1 MSHQALQSSVLVLN
15 RSFVPVQLTTAQ
27 RAFCMLFKAVA
38 QVVSLEDGHLGLY
51 SFNSWREVSEA
62 KRLFG
67 GEDDHADWISTISYD
82 IQVPRIVRLLV
93 YNQYPDR
100 RVSFNRRNLFGRDGN
115 RCQYCGRRHPTTELS
130 LDHVIPLSKGGGN
143 TWTNVV
149 CACTRCNKLKGGRT
163 PAQAHMTLIRK
174 PAEPRFDPLIRL
186 KLRRKK
192 YFSWKQ
198 FLDEAYWSV
207 PLE

>member
-115 RCQYCGRRHPTTELS
+115 RCQSCGRRHPTTELS